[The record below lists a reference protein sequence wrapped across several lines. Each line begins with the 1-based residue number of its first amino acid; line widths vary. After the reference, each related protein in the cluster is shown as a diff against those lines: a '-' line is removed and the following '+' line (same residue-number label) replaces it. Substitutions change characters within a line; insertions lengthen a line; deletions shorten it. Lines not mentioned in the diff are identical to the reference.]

1 MRPRPLTDD
10 KDLVMRLRLVFAL
23 LAVSIVAVVALAAP
37 SAISRA
43 ASPNAS
49 AAKSEY
55 CPAGEADRRKAVLAR
70 FVKHMKA
77 NRRKFFRTH
86 HSRKARAR
94 FVKKQLQQ
102 LHALQ
107 RAAASCD

>member
-1 MRPRPLTDD
+1 
-10 KDLVMRLRLVFAL
+10 MRLRLVFAL
-23 LAVSIVAVVALAAP
+23 LAVSIVVSIGAVVALAAP
-37 SAISRA
+37 GAVSQA

-49 AAKSEY
+49 ASSSEY
-55 CPAGEADRRKAVLAR
+55 CPAGESDRRKAVLHR

-86 HSRKARAR
+86 HSRKARAH
-94 FVKKQLQQ
+94 FVKKQLRQ